1 MLRALLLSI
10 LVTFMLFGKAM
21 AAIVIGQAAPAFAL
35 VDQNGKTRVSD
46 EFAGKWLVLYF
57 YPKAGTPGCT
67 EEACSFRD
75 DFVVLKAL
83 GAEVVGVSTDD
94 LAAIR
99 AFGAEHSLPFSLLAD
114 TDGKVARNYDSL
126 LDLGLMKI
134 AKRNT
139 FLIDPQ
145 GRVVKRYSDVDTKT
159 YAKTLIAD
167 LRERVNAAQ
176 AKPAVKG

>member
-1 MLRALLLSI
+1 MRTLIYSMLIGFLLQ
-10 LVTFMLFGKAM
+10 GQAM
-21 AAIVIGQAAPAFAL
+21 AAIVLGQAAPAFAL
-35 VDQNGKTRVSD
+35 VDQNGKTRISD

-99 AFGAEHSLPFSLLAD
+99 AFGAAHSLPFSLLAD

-159 YAKTLIAD
+159 YAQTLIAD